1 MLCNITALEPGLSV
15 LWHLKSWFFSCSLSI
30 RTAAEEQPD
39 ASCWP
44 FHRAP
49 SACTRAPAHPTPTQC
64 SEQSLRASGSP
75 DFLLLAWCE
84 NRGNRWPLR
93 DKLLLFVYFGFCL
106 QATQCTAWF
115 INSFWAACEVLTS
128 PELTILAWCCPR
140 CNPCSA
146 PSPRITGIP
155 VNPELF
161 YFFSLS
167 MQISYLHKHF
177 LDCLS
182 SHAA

>member
-15 LWHLKSWFFSCSLSI
+15 PWHLKSWFFSCSLSI

-75 DFLLLAWCE
+75 DFLLLAAALGVRIGEIDDLWGINYCFLFTLAFVCRPR
-84 NRGNRWPLR
+84 NALRGSLTLSGQHARCSHLLSWPSWR
-93 DKLLLFVYFGFCL
+93 DAALIATHALL
-106 QATQCTAWF
+106 QAQ
-115 INSFWAACEVLTS
+115 E
-128 PELTILAWCCPR
+128 
-140 CNPCSA
+140 
-146 PSPRITGIP
+146 
-155 VNPELF
+155 
-161 YFFSLS
+161 
-167 MQISYLHKHF
+167 
-177 LDCLS
+177 
-182 SHAA
+182 